1 MDARAE
7 EILAFWFD
15 EVGPA
20 GWYKVDEELDA
31 AIRARFMGLWEA
43 AGRGGLDGWRTAP
56 RSVLALLVV
65 VDQFPRNMF
74 RGDPR
79 SFATDAMA
87 RAVAKDAIARGMY
100 AGFPDDERHA
110 FRLPLLHSEF
120 VADQE
125 QGVRRCLIDGASPA
139 YLLHARAHRAVI
151 RRFGRFPFRNAALG
165 RRTTEGEAAWL
176 AAGGYRATVE
186 ALERGDAA
194 LAEQGA

>member
-7 EILAFWFD
+7 EILTFWFD
-15 EVGPA
+15 EVGPE
-20 GWYKVDEELDA
+20 GWYKVDEGLDA
-31 AIRARFMGLWEA
+31 TIRQRFGALWEA
-43 AGRGGLDGWRTAP
+43 ARGGALGGWRTGA
-56 RSVLALLVV
+56 RETLALLVLL
-65 VDQFPRNMF
+65 DQFPRNMF

-79 SFATDAMA
+79 SFATDLPA
-87 RAVAKDAIARGMY
+87 REVAKDAIARGLH
-100 AGFPDDERHA
+100 AGFPDDLCHQ

-151 RRFGRFPFRNAALG
+151 RRFGRFPFRNAVLG
-165 RRTTEGEAAWL
+165 RSTTPEEAAWL
-176 AAGGYRATVE
+176 EAGGYRATVE
-186 ALERGDAA
+186 ALERGDVA

>member
-20 GWYKVDEELDA
+20 GWYKVDADLDA
-31 AIRARFMGLWEA
+31 AIRQRFGALWEA
-43 AGRGGLDGWRTAP
+43 ARGGAFGGWRTGA
-56 RSVLALLVV
+56 RATLALLVLL
-65 VDQFPRNMF
+65 DQFPRNMF

-79 SFATDAMA
+79 SFATDLRA
-87 RAVAKDAIARGMY
+87 REVAKDAIARGLHT
-100 AGFPDDERHA
+100 GFADDERNQ
-110 FRLPLLHSEF
+110 FRLPLVHSEY
-120 VADQE
+120 VPDQE
-125 QGVRRCLIDGASPA
+125 QAVRRCLIDAASPA

-176 AAGGYRATVE
+176 EAGGYRATVE

>member
-7 EILAFWFD
+7 EIVGFWFD
-15 EVGPA
+15 DVGPE
-20 GWYKVDEELDA
+20 GWYKVDEGLDA
-31 AIRARFMGLWEA
+31 TIRQRFGALWEA
-43 AGRGGLDGWRTAP
+43 AGQGALDGWRAGARET
-56 RSVLALLVV
+56 LALLVV
-65 VDQFPRNMF
+65 LDQFPRNMF